1 MSSDGAMTITENLS
15 TRRGRPRD
23 TAKDEA
29 ILLAAGDLF
38 MEHGYE
44 AVSVDAVAQ
53 RAGVSKATI
62 YARYADKDA
71 LFAAVLR
78 QECERAVS
86 PDSFS
91 PDPDQSVRDTLILL
105 ATRFLDLVTGDK
117 AMQMHRV
124 LVAETARAPRMAELF
139 YETAVL
145 TLKNRFA
152 AWLRA
157 ETDAG
162 RLHVR
167 DADGAAWRYLGG
179 VKGEAHLRASF
190 GLPPV
195 DPERLRLHIEAAADE
210 FLRAHGPPAASAQ
223 ELIV

>member
-1 MSSDGAMTITENLS
+1 MSDGELP
-15 TRRGRPRD
+15 RRGRPRD

-44 AVSVDAVAQ
+44 AVSVDAVAHA
-53 RAGVSKATI
+53 AGVSKATI

-86 PDSFS
+86 PDSFF
-91 PDPDQSVRDTLILL
+91 PAPDQPVRETLIVL
-105 ATRFLDLVTGDK
+105 ATRFLDLVTGEK
-117 AMQMHRV
+117 AMQMNRV

-152 AWLRA
+152 DWLRV
-157 ETDAG
+157 ETDRG
-162 RLHVR
+162 RLKVR
-167 DADGAAWRYLGG
+167 DPDGAAWRYLGG
-179 VKGEAHLRASF
+179 VKGEAHMRASF

-195 DPERLRLHIEAAADE
+195 EPERLRAHIEAAADE
-210 FLRAHGPPAASAQ
+210 FIRAHKVDDPAPRA
-223 ELIV
+223 V